1 MLLQLSQGAVG
12 AAMLIAG
19 SAVVYLCLPT
29 AGQSEKIGDNATPFI
44 SVACAGLIF
53 SGAMLVFAA
62 LFF

>member
-1 MLLQLSQGAVG
+1 MSQGAFG

-19 SAVVYLCLPT
+19 LVVVYVCLPA
-29 AGQSEKIGDNATPFI
+29 AGQPEKISDTATPFI
-44 SVACAGLIF
+44 SVLCAGLIF